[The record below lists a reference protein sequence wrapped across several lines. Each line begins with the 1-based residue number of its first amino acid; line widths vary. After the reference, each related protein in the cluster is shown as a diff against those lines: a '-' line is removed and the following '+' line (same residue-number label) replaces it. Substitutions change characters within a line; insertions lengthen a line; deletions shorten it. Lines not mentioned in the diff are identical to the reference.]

1 MKIQSVDIRNSAS
14 AEYAHLDIYTLDESK
29 EMPSSRI
36 RPMVI
41 ICPGGAYAW
50 TSKREGEPIAMK
62 FLAEGIHA
70 AVLWYSVKPYAF
82 PTSITEVAQSVYHIR
97 THAEELHVDMNRIYV
112 MGFSAGGHL
121 AASYG
126 CFWNCDFLRSELKL
140 TDERAGWLKPD
151 GLILSY
157 PVITSGEKTHAES
170 IANVMG
176 SDDRVLNTDAAAEIV
191 SRLQANLDREPSS
204 PAAQAEKSLSF
215 DRLFSTGVDRDTF
228 RAALALENQVTADT
242 PPCFIWHTQTDG
254 AVPVENSLYFVN
266 ALQAH
271 CINYELHIYPMGGHG
286 VSLANDLTDTGDG
299 NGNYP
304 VIQHWITDACRWVKE
319 R

>member
-1 MKIQSVDIRNSAS
+1 
-14 AEYAHLDIYTLDESK
+14 
-29 EMPSSRI
+29 
-36 RPMVI
+36 
-41 ICPGGAYAW
+41 
-50 TSKREGEPIAMK
+50 
-62 FLAEGIHA
+62 
-70 AVLWYSVKPYAF
+70 
-82 PTSITEVAQSVYHIR
+82 
-97 THAEELHVDMNRIYV
+97 

-140 TDERAGWLKPD
+140 TGERAGWLKPD

-176 SDDRVLNTDAAAEIV
+176 SDDRVLKTDAAAEIV
-191 SRLQANLDREPSS
+191 SRLQADPGHEPSS
-204 PAAQAEKSLSF
+204 PASQAEKSLSSG
-215 DRLFSTGVDRDTF
+215 RPISTRVDRDAF

-271 CINYELHIYPMGGHG
+271 GINYELHIYPMGGHG
-286 VSLANDLTDTGDG
+286 VSLANDITDTGDG

-304 VIQHWITDACRWVKE
+304 VIQRWIADACRWVKE
-319 R
+319 LRCLF

>member
-1 MKIQSVDIRNSAS
+1 MKIQTVDIRNSAS

-70 AVLWYSVKPYAF
+70 AVLWYSVKPCAF
-82 PTSITEVAQSVYHIR
+82 PTSVTELASAVYHIR
-97 THAEELHVDMNRIYV
+97 TNAKELHVDMNKIFV
-112 MGFSAGGHL
+112 AGFSAGGHL

-151 GLILSY
+151 GLILAY

-170 IANVMG
+170 IENVMG
-176 SDDRVLNTDAAAEIV
+176 SDDRVLKTDAAAEIV
-191 SRLQANLDREPSS
+191 SRLQANLNREPLS
-204 PAAQAEKSLSF
+204 PASQSKKKLNF
-215 DRLFSTGVDRDTF
+215 DRLFSTGVDRDAF
-228 RAALALENQVTADT
+228 RAALALEDQVTEDT
-242 PPCFIWHTQTDG
+242 PPCFIWHTRTDG
-254 AVPVENSLYFVN
+254 AVPVENSLCFVN
-266 ALQAH
+266 ALQARG
-271 CINYELHIYPMGGHG
+271 INYELHIYPMGGHG
-286 VSLANDLTDTGDG
+286 VALAGDITDTGDG

-304 VIQHWITDACRWVKE
+304 VIQRWITDACRWVKD